1 MGESPTSSGVKKKY
15 VYDEVHG
22 NIVLEGLELEL
33 TDTPPLQRLRRV
45 KQLSQAWYV
54 YPGAVHVRFSHSLG
68 VMHLMRKV
76 AEKLSLEGV
85 IPKDDITLLKAAA
98 LLHDVGHTP
107 YSHALEYLFYS
118 RYRIKHEDISYWIIT
133 EEPTIKE
140 VLSKY
145 GLSPQ
150 EVANVVIGN
159 HNKDG
164 YNALINSD
172 LDVDRLDYLLRDA
185 LHTGVKYGLID
196 LERIIQT
203 LTIDDEGNIAVL
215 KKGMQAAESFYMSRY
230 YMYRTVY
237 YHKTISA
244 YQLLLASI
252 YDLMLEES
260 EVSELL
266 RPFNTVEGIRR
277 AVKEGFI
284 HLWDD
289 FLIGGVMNVVVTRRL
304 GSELLR
310 ELINTY
316 MNRRGYKAVR
326 EHILFGNSNP
336 ITQSHILRLREFSE
350 QLMSRGVNGY
360 SFRTYADSIPII
372 SEDNEV
378 RVITDNRA
386 SVRISEHEGSV
397 IRRLPRYMGIIRV
410 YALPVVENIVR
421 EHLKN
426 VKLV

>member
-1 MGESPTSSGVKKKY
+1 MSGVRRKY

-33 TDTPPLQRLRRV
+33 ADTPPLQRLRRV

-68 VMHLMRKV
+68 VMHLMRKI
-76 AEKLSLEGV
+76 AEKLAAEG
-85 IPKDDITLLKAAA
+85 IISKDDIILLKAAA

-107 YSHALEYLFYS
+107 YSHALEYLLYT
-118 RYRIKHEDISYWIIT
+118 RYRIKHEDISYWVIT
-133 EEPTIKE
+133 EEPTVKE

-150 EVANVVIGN
+150 EVAKVVIGDHDKN
-159 HNKDG
+159 G
-164 YNALINSD
+164 YNVLISSD

-203 LTIDDEGNIAVL
+203 LTIDGEGNIAVF

-252 YDLMLEES
+252 YDLMLEER

-277 AVKEGFI
+277 AVREGYI

-289 FLIGGVMNVVVTRRL
+289 FLIGGVMNVVVARRL

-316 MNRRGYKAVR
+316 MNRKGYKAIH
-326 EHILFGNSNP
+326 EHILFGNNNP
-336 ITQSHILRLREFSE
+336 ITHSHIVRLREFSE

-372 SEDNEV
+372 SEDYEV
-378 RVITDNRA
+378 RVITDDGT
-386 SVRISEHEGSV
+386 SVRISEYKDSV
-397 IRRLPRYMGIIRV
+397 MKGLPRYMGIIRV
-410 YALPVVENIVR
+410 YALPVVETVVK
-421 EHLKN
+421 EHLKSL
-426 VKLV
+426 KLV